1 MFKLVKLSANKDTF
15 HNVTFKDGLNV
26 VMGKPQNKG
35 NLDVKSTT
43 NGIGKSLLIKIIDF
57 CLGSDKIKEWEEPLK
72 DWIFTLEVNIDN
84 RTHLISRAV
93 NNQRHVTFN
102 GEVITLSKFRD
113 KIKELLSLS
122 PDFSFRQIINRFLRK
137 GKVAYNNYLTTIP
150 KEKDS
155 NTLLVI
161 SYLLG
166 LKYSLCQQ
174 KINLKKELDSNN
186 EFLSRSQKDP
196 SFRELFGI
204 GKYDIDLELSNIE
217 FDINR
222 LEDDIA
228 NKNYAENYTEIQEK
242 ANLISESLDELNNRK
257 FILEN
262 RIEIINEALNRKIS
276 VDLEDVQKIYN
287 GVNIYF
293 KENLKHS
300 LEEIEAFHKTLLLK
314 RKETLSKDLLAFQ
327 NELRD
332 ITKQIAEQNKQLN
345 ESLDFLKAH
354 SAMDKY
360 VVAIRQIDSL
370 KAKQK
375 ELIRVSNIEKELKTK
390 IETIKTDI
398 STSNIQAQIYLD
410 SIESLRDTI
419 GKQFVALA
427 KTFYANKKSALTIK
441 VNDGN
446 NQIRFN
452 IEARITSDG
461 SDGIQEIITFCFDW
475 VLLAQNITKQS
486 FIYHDSLLLANV
498 ERRQKEILF
507 KIIEKLCGNDKQ
519 YIININED
527 QIDGFNDDTK
537 KIINDNTILVLTDE
551 NIASK
556 LLGIEVDLGRETDI
570 EKSNL

>member
-1 MFKLVKLSANKDTF
+1 MFKLVKLSANKDSF
-15 HNVTFKDGLNV
+15 HCVTFKNGLNV
-26 VMGKPQNKG
+26 IMGKPQNKKTP
-35 NLDVKSTT
+35 DEKSTT

-57 CLGSDKIKEWEEPLK
+57 CLGSDKIKEWMEPLK
-72 DWIFTLEVNIDN
+72 DWIFTLEISIDD
-84 RTHLISRAV
+84 TAHLISRAV
-93 NNQRHVTFN
+93 NNQKHITFN
-102 GEVITLSKFRD
+102 GEEITLTKFRD
-113 KIKELLSLS
+113 RIKELLSLS
-122 PDFSFRQIINRFLRK
+122 SDFSFRQILNRFLRK

-161 SYLLG
+161 AYLLG

-174 KINLKKELDSNN
+174 KIDLKKDLDSNKDL
-186 EFLSRSQKDP
+186 LSRSQKDP

-222 LEDDIA
+222 LENEIA
-228 NKNYAENYTEIQEK
+228 NKNYAENYAEIQEK
-242 ANLISESLDELNNRK
+242 ANLISDSLDDLNNKK
-257 FILEN
+257 FVLEN
-262 RIEIINEALNRKIS
+262 RIATINEALNREIL
-276 VDLEDVQKIYN
+276 VDLLDVQKLYHD
-287 GVNIYF
+287 VNIF
-293 KENLKHS
+293 FSENLKHS
-300 LEEIEAFHKTLLLK
+300 LEDVETFHKRLLLK
-314 RKETLSKDLLAFQ
+314 RKEMLSKDLLLLQ
-327 NELRD
+327 DELRN
-332 ITKQIAEQNKQLN
+332 ITKQIEEQNSQLN
-345 ESLDFLKAH
+345 ERLDFLKTH

-375 ELIRVSNIEKELKTK
+375 ELIHVSNIEKDIKTK
-390 IETIKTDI
+390 IETIKTNI
-398 STSNIQAQIYLD
+398 AKSNIQAQVYLD
-410 SIESLRDTI
+410 SIESLRDAI
-419 GKQFVALA
+419 SKQFVTMA

-441 VNDGN
+441 VNDGD

-475 VLLAQNITKQS
+475 VLLTQNTTKQG

-507 KIIEKLCGNDKQ
+507 KTIENLCGDDKQ

-537 KIINDNTILVLTDE
+537 KIINDNTVLVLTDAD
-551 NIASK
+551 IASK
-556 LLGIEVDLGRETDI
+556 LLGIEVDLGRENDI
-570 EKSNL
+570 EKTN